1 MTEEDAN
8 RMYGE
13 VLQLIGEPI
22 GNLLVEEGRKPNA
35 DPNPLLVQV
44 VLQVFMTQVCA
55 SKIQLWVPN
64 DPKISDFFA
73 TVYTNIQ
80 SAGKDRQLPSDYAF
94 FLTFFD
100 RLCCTEE
107 PAVSGRWRAL
117 TQTHTRPITQ
127 GWKEGLISSLMNIIK
142 IAAWKMPDKEQR
154 LSFEG
159 KLVPIFKAV
168 EDLRIAIGEK
178 ITSADI
184 RVSLV
189 PPQSRFDASWMDDAF
204 ADARVKVAA
213 TGPIQC
219 VVGTTGFG
227 LKKVIAAEKRGPSG
241 ELLYESVLSP
251 KVILES
257 TLNEALNPPP

>member
-1 MTEEDAN
+1 MTEDDTK

-22 GNLLVEEGRKPNA
+22 GNLLMEEGRKPNA
-35 DPNPLLVQV
+35 DPNPLLVLV

-55 SKIQLWVPN
+55 SKIELWVPN

-73 TVYTNIQ
+73 SVYANIQ
-80 SAGKDRQLPSDYAF
+80 NA
-94 FLTFFD
+94 
-100 RLCCTEE
+100 EE

-117 TQTHTRPITQ
+117 TQTHTRACTQ
-127 GWKEGLISSLMNIIK
+127 GWKEGFISSLMNIIK
-142 IAAWKMPDKEQR
+142 IAAWKMPDKDHR
-154 LSFEG
+154 TSFEA
-159 KLVPIFKAV
+159 KLVSIFKAV

-189 PPQSRFDASWMDDAF
+189 PPQSLFNASWMDDAF
-204 ADARVKVAA
+204 ADARATVSR

-227 LKKVIAAEKRGPSG
+227 LKKVISAEKRGPSG

-257 TLNEALNPPP
+257 TLNEALNPPPPRRKSKPGSKPALDSMTCGKD

>member
-1 MTEEDAN
+1 
-8 RMYGE
+8 
-13 VLQLIGEPI
+13 
-22 GNLLVEEGRKPNA
+22 
-35 DPNPLLVQV
+35 
-44 VLQVFMTQVCA
+44 
-55 SKIQLWVPN
+55 
-64 DPKISDFFA
+64 
-73 TVYTNIQ
+73 
-80 SAGKDRQLPSDYAF
+80 
-94 FLTFFD
+94 
-100 RLCCTEE
+100 
-107 PAVSGRWRAL
+107 
-117 TQTHTRPITQ
+117 
-127 GWKEGLISSLMNIIK
+127 MNIIK
-142 IAAWKMPDKEQR
+142 IAAWKMPDKDQR

-257 TLNEALNPPP
+257 TLNEALNPPPRQPKPARKATAPTGGRNAAGPNQRRKENDPQAGNEVDLK